1 MYRYNI
7 RNIFLKGIKCLVCL
21 TEQTA
26 VQVEQTE
33 RGVCSPLPPPRHKR
47 ICIYGVLPRLPLGNA
62 ALFLNRQGH
71 QQLSFSGRQHI
82 CACTITHAH
91 LDVYTKTKLTFP
103 IPPLHSLFWQWDR
116 QARSCPL
123 IKHTSPCLFLLVHCR
138 CCPSKALIKTAWL
151 KQLIKMEKLCLCH
164 LGLELHRDSGKCLLR
179 GRILWKESAALC

>member
-1 MYRYNI
+1 MSRLFNRANSRAGGADRARCLLSSSSSTSQEDLYLWCVATASPGQRSS
-7 RNIFLKGIKCLVCL
+7 IFKQAG
-21 TEQTA
+21 
-26 VQVEQTE
+26 
-33 RGVCSPLPPPRHKR
+33 SP
-47 ICIYGVLPRLPLGNA
+47 A
-62 ALFLNRQGH
+62 ALT
-71 QQLSFSGRQHI
+71 SRQHI

-164 LGLELHRDSGKCLLR
+164 LGLELHRDSGKSLLR